1 MNGSNENRQSSKNSE
16 KETSDMQDEAPFNV
30 WLSRGLHRLFDD
42 IANEPIPDELLK
54 LIQNDKN
61 IK

>member
-1 MNGSNENRQSSKNSE
+1 
-16 KETSDMQDEAPFNV
+16 MQDEAPFNV